1 MGVLQLVLRSFC
13 SFSYHVFFSLLL
25 YGLRITGSWNFAS
38 FSFVVFVNIKVSEY
52 KRAFKNVFSGV
63 SVTLLWLC
71 MSL

>member
-1 MGVLQLVLRSFC
+1 MVVWLKDYRELE
-13 SFSYHVFFSLLL
+13 
-25 YGLRITGSWNFAS
+25 FAS